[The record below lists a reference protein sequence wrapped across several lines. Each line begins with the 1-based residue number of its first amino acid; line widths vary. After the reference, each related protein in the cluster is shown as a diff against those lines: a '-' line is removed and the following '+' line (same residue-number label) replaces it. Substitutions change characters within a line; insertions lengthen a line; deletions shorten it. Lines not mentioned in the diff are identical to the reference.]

1 MKSMS
6 KAKKL
11 KGSDEATLV
20 NGLLRDEPA
29 AWREL
34 LRDYSTAM
42 RSASRKVVRRVA
54 NHLPSD
60 LAQDIEQQV
69 LLKLLQNDK
78 RALRA
83 FDPAKATFRTYVN
96 RIASNLALDELATFL
111 RCGAAIDLDRLIE
124 WEGADPDDDAG
135 KGGDGLRSIDLDY
148 WIGARRAAR
157 KAVRTTT
164 GGAS

>member
-1 MKSMS
+1 MS

-20 NGLLRDEPA
+20 NGLLRDESA

-54 NHLPSD
+54 KHLPSD
-60 LAQDIEQQV
+60 LSQDIEQQV

-83 FDPAKATFRTYVN
+83 FDPAKATFRTYLN
-96 RIASNLALDELATFL
+96 RIASNLAIDELATFL
-111 RCGAAIDLDRLIE
+111 RCGAAIDLDQLIE
-124 WEGADPDDDAG
+124 WEGAEGDDEGGNAG
-135 KGGDGLRSIDLDY
+135 QGPRSIDLDY
-148 WIGARRAAR
+148 WIGARRAAQKTAR
-157 KAVRTTT
+157 TT
-164 GGAS
+164 GGAA